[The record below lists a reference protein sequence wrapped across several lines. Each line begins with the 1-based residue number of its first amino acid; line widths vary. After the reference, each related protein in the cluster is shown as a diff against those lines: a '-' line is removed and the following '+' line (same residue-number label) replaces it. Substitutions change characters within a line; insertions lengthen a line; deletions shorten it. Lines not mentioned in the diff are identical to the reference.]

1 MQPRFIAVLAV
12 FSTLLFGVHG
22 YLGWRLIGPSGLTGP
37 ARTAAWVGVFAF
49 ALLLPS
55 AMAARFFLKGTT
67 ADVVSWVGFTALGLF
82 SFVLT
87 FTVLRDIA
95 WLLMKVT
102 STLPGDIG
110 RREALLRMT
119 NLVVLG
125 GASAMTALGALSAR
139 SRAAIVDVVVPVKD
153 LPAALEGFTIAQIT
167 DIHVGPTIKKGYIEE
182 IVKAVNSIDADIV
195 AVTGDV
201 VDGSVEDLAEHTAPL
216 GQLKGK
222 HGVFFCT
229 GNHEYYSGADAWCA
243 EFARLGMKP
252 LMNEHVVV
260 DVAGDKGAGSIVV
273 AGVTDFNAASVL
285 PAHKSDAAKAIA
297 GAPPD
302 AFKLLLAHQPRS
314 CADAA
319 DAGFDLQLSG
329 HTHGGQFFPWI
340 FFVRLQQPFNAGLDV
355 WQGATRAM
363 QVYTSRGTGYWG
375 PPVRVGAPS
384 EITRLRLV
392 RAT

>member
-1 MQPRFIAVLAV
+1 MPARFLIVLSV
-12 FSTLLFGVHG
+12 FTTLLFGVHG
-22 YLGWRLIGPSGLTGP
+22 YLGWRLIGPSGLVGP
-37 ARTAAWVGVFAF
+37 ARIAAWVGLFGF

-55 AMAARFFLKGTT
+55 AMGARFFLKGTA
-67 ADVVSWVGFTALGLF
+67 ADVLSWVGFTALGLF

-87 FTVLRDIA
+87 FTVLRDVA
-95 WLLMKVT
+95 WLLMKVS
-102 STLPGDIG
+102 STLPGDPE
-110 RREALLRMT
+110 RRRLLLHTT

-125 GASAMTALGALSAR
+125 GATAITALGAFSAR
-139 SRAAIVDVVVPVKD
+139 RRAAIVDVVVAVKD

-167 DIHVGPTIKKGYIEE
+167 DIHVGPTIKKGYIED
-182 IVKAVNSIDADIV
+182 IVAGVNSIDADVV

-201 VDGSVEDLAEHTAPL
+201 VDGSVADLAEHVAPL
-216 GQLKGK
+216 GKLKGK

-229 GNHEYYSGADAWCA
+229 GNHEYYSGADEWCA
-243 EFARLGMKP
+243 ELARLGLKP

-260 DVAGDKGAGSIVV
+260 DHNGANVVV

-285 PAHKSDAAKAIA
+285 PAHKSDAQAAIA
-297 GAPPD
+297 GAPAD

-314 CADAA
+314 CVDAA
-319 DAGFDLQLSG
+319 EAGFDLQLSG

-355 WQGATRAM
+355 FQGAKKAL

-392 RAT
+392 RAA